1 MPLCERRKQSISIR
15 VAQIR
20 GTWRKSVR
28 VDSSEGHLNVREKAL
43 AATLPPINAFFL
55 PWVWRMGLPALWCT
69 IVHVIST
76 YCHNIGHAVRVTW
89 NKQKQMGQIYVVD
102 RDCIFVHIATV
113 DVKAMGVWF
122 IDQTPVQAAHR
133 TACNI
138 VIVFSIEDLGFG
150 TYFVILL

>member
-1 MPLCERRKQSISIR
+1 MYRYDHISIGADICSR
-15 VAQIR
+15 Q
-20 GTWRKSVR
+20 
-28 VDSSEGHLNVREKAL
+28 
-43 AATLPPINAFFL
+43 
-55 PWVWRMGLPALWCT
+55 GL
-69 IVHVIST
+69 
-76 YCHNIGHAVRVTW
+76 Y
-89 NKQKQMGQIYVVD
+89 
-102 RDCIFVHIATV
+102 IFVHIATV